1 MGPVGVA
8 VVSHSGF
15 MLPVADP
22 DAAGRAI
29 REFLS
34 TPIDWYFH
42 RALRTHRHDRVSLS
56 ALDVPAMFVA
66 GTHDVLAG
74 AKDML
79 TAAERM
85 SDATYVELRTSHFLP
100 LERPEQV
107 HSLLLEFLDRLD
119 AA

>member
-1 MGPVGVA
+1 M
-8 VVSHSGF
+8 
-15 MLPVADP
+15 
-22 DAAGRAI
+22 
-29 REFLS
+29 
-34 TPIDWYFH
+34 
-42 RALRTHRHDRVSLS
+42 ALRTHRHDRVSLS

-85 SDATYVELRTSHFLP
+85 SDATYVELRTSQFLP